1 MEVALMFKTR
11 IWGRDFN
18 LKVVYDCYIG
28 EEIIE
33 EQKEAL
39 KEFVANRNLIESSKD
54 TVEQY
59 CLKKNK
65 REIGSD
71 KITNIFKYVIPESI
85 FVKRDCRV
93 AIMCRYKFDAEHGIA
108 VVYKQG
114 KLKEVGSQDIIL

>member
-1 MEVALMFKTR
+1 MFKTR
-11 IWGRDFN
+11 IWRRDFN